1 MTSIPLLVPYMP
13 TTDQVVKYFR
23 QIDSNRKYTNFGPL
37 CAEFESRVAAVATDA
52 SSTAYA
58 SSVAN
63 CTLGIEL
70 ALLALDLAPGSR
82 VLLPSVTFAATAT
95 AVIRSGM
102 TPVFADVDPGTWA
115 LTPDIA
121 RSVLQVSSVSAVL
134 PVSTFGYAHD
144 ASQWDAFTLQTGV
157 PVIIDAAG
165 AFGNQRV
172 GETTDVVF
180 SFHATKSFG
189 AAEGGA
195 VVSSV
200 QHRVDRIRKLSN
212 FGLDTSTGLL
222 DEIGTN
228 AKMSEYHC
236 ALGLASF
243 DHWERI
249 KSERIEL
256 YRHYSQRASEACERV
271 VLQTKSP
278 DGVYPLFPVLL
289 PEGCSARDASAWL
302 STRGIETRGWY
313 SPPLHLHPALRD
325 ADTAGTLE
333 VCENIGGRII
343 GLPFFVD
350 MSELQIEAVLRELA
364 AWLADQGAY

>member
-13 TTDQVVKYFR
+13 TTDQVVDYLR
-23 QIDSNRKYTNFGPL
+23 QIDKNRKYTNFGPL
-37 CAEFESRVAAVATDA
+37 CAQFEARVAAESVDA
-52 SSTAYA
+52 GRTAHA
-58 SSVAN
+58 GSVAN

-70 ALLALDLAPGSR
+70 ALSALDLAPGSR
-82 VLLPSVTFAATAT
+82 VLLPSVTFVASAT

-102 TPVFADVDPGTWA
+102 TPVFADVDPASWA
-115 LTPDIA
+115 LTPAIA
-121 RSVLQVSSVSAVL
+121 REALHSGAVHAVL
-134 PVSTFGYAHD
+134 PVSTFGYAHES
-144 ASQWDAFTLQTGV
+144 AEWDAFTSQTGV
-157 PVIIDAAG
+157 PVVIDAAG

-200 QHRVDRIRKLSN
+200 KSRIDRIRKLSN

-243 DHWERI
+243 DHWEHI
-249 KSERIEL
+249 KAERIEL
-256 YRHYSQRASEACERV
+256 FQRYSQRTSEICERV
-271 VLQTKSP
+271 TLQMKSP
-278 DGVYPLFPVLL
+278 AGVYPLFPVLL
-289 PEGCSARDASAWL
+289 PEGCSARDASARL
-302 STRGIETRGWY
+302 GARGIETRGWY

-325 ADTAGTLE
+325 AETAGTLE
-333 VCENIGGRII
+333 VCENIGGRIL
-343 GLPFFVD
+343 GLPFFVG
-350 MSELQIEAVLRELA
+350 MTAAQIDTVLHELA
-364 AWLADQGAY
+364 AWLADEEVH